1 MTDMQTKRGQAIRL
15 LKRYDK
21 IKAELRQLEPELS
34 KACVDYG
41 LSKPNPSWGFRKEH
55 LRIELEMEAERKG
68 KAA

>member
-34 KACVDYG
+34 KACVEYG
-41 LSKPNPSWGFRKEH
+41 LSKASPSWGFRKEH